1 MAIRKVVVV
10 KQLLLLSLFTCT
22 GRKEVARRQVI
33 MSIFIS
39 VVLFIVSLKN
49 TLSEQ
54 WCVYVCVCF
63 YVMFQ
68 VVVNYH
74 NVTCKHGNVS
84 IIRS

>member
-49 TLSEQ
+49 TLVSSGV
-54 WCVYVCVCF
+54 CMCVCVS
-63 YVMFQ
+63 M
-68 VVVNYH
+68 
-74 NVTCKHGNVS
+74 
-84 IIRS
+84 